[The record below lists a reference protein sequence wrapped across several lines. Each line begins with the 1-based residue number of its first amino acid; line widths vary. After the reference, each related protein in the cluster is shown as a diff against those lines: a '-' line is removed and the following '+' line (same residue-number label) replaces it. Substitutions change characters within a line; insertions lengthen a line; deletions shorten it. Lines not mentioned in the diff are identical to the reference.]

1 MPARD
6 LVLLTGATGMV
17 GFRILVRLL
26 ESGYYV
32 RAAVR
37 TQAGFDRIRALPTVH
52 KYANQLSSIV
62 VPEIT
67 QRLAYFEAI
76 RGAKFVV
83 HVASPISCPNLTSEG
98 DYHEHIIRPA
108 MQGTT
113 NLLEAAHCAKSVKRV
128 VITGSLM
135 SIVSN
140 KKRLTSGVLIDGN
153 YTHKAS
159 QTAPRAED
167 AKHECSQLS
176 VLLLILCFPTYL
188 TENTLDVDLNGSINQ
203 SNAYIRSKALAFA
216 SIRIFMAEKR
226 PRFTV
231 ANILPVL
238 ILGRDDEFT
247 NMTTIRFKGA
257 NSLLLGPLLGIHNN
271 IAAMMGNSVHL
282 DDVAEL
288 HVRALD
294 APLTME
300 SETFIAAAGPM
311 NWSDCFDIVKR
322 RFPKEYAEG
331 VFPFYDIVRPTTSV
345 LNVDNSKAKRLLGR
359 EFKTFEEQVVSVVE
373 QYLELRERTTLS
385 RNVEGLPSGAYGRA
399 SERMR

>member
-52 KYANQLSSIV
+52 KYANQLSSSV

-67 QRLAYFEAI
+67 QPLAYFEAI

-108 MQGTT
+108 MRGTT

-203 SNAYIRSKALAFA
+203 SNAYIRSKALAFTA
-216 SIRIFMAEKR
+216 IQDFLRDKT
-226 PRFTV
+226 PQFTV
-231 ANILPVL
+231 VNILPVF
-238 ILGRDDEFT
+238 IIGRDDKITGVKSYYSKGT
-247 NMTTIRFKGA
+247 NSFLM
-257 NSLLLGPLLGIHNN
+257 GPLLGIKNH
-271 IAAMMGNSVHL
+271 ITVMGGNSVHL

-294 APLTME
+294 ENLTTGN
-300 SETFIAAAGPM
+300 ETIIAAAGPM
-311 NWSDCFDIVKR
+311 RWSDCFDIVQR
-322 RFPKEYAEG
+322 RFPKECAEG
-331 VFPFYDIVRPTTSV
+331 VFPFDDILRPSTSAV
-345 LNVDNSKAKRLLGR
+345 NVDNSKAKRLLGR
-359 EFKTFEEQVVSVVE
+359 EFKTYEEQVVSVVE
-373 QYLELRERTTLS
+373 HYLELR
-385 RNVEGLPSGAYGRA
+385 GQRA
-399 SERMR
+399 QNT

>member
-1 MPARD
+1 MPLQD

-37 TQAGFDRIRALPTVH
+37 TQAGFDRILALPSVRN
-52 KYANQLSSIV
+52 YANQLSSSV
-62 VPEIT
+62 VPDIT
-67 QRLAYFEAI
+67 QPSAYFEAI

-83 HVASPISCPNLTSEG
+83 HVASPISCPNLATEG

-108 MQGTT
+108 MRGTT
-113 NLLEAAHCAKSVKRV
+113 NLLEAAHCARSVKRV

-135 SIVSN
+135 SIVSK
-140 KKRLTSGVLIDGN
+140 KKRLTSGVLID
-153 YTHKAS
+153 
-159 QTAPRAED
+159 
-167 AKHECSQLS
+167 
-176 VLLLILCFPTYL
+176 
-188 TENTLDVDLNGSINQ
+188 ENTLDVDLNGSINQ

-216 SIRIFMAEKR
+216 ATRIFMTEKK
-226 PRFTV
+226 PQFTV

-238 ILGRDDEFT
+238 ILGRDDKFT
-247 NMTTIRFKGA
+247 DVTTNRFKGA
-257 NSLLLGPLLGIHNN
+257 NSLLLGPLVGIHNN
-271 IAAMMGNSVHL
+271 ISAMMGNSVHL

-288 HVRALD
+288 HVRALNV
-294 APLTME
+294 PLATE
-300 SETFIAAAGPM
+300 TETFIAAAGPM

-322 RFPKEYAEG
+322 RFPKEYAQG

-373 QYLELRERTTLS
+373 QYLELRERTTS
-385 RNVEGLPSGAYGRA
+385 SQYVEKLPSGEYGRA
-399 SERMR
+399 LGSEQ

>member
-1 MPARD
+1 
-6 LVLLTGATGMV
+6 MV

-37 TQAGFDRIRALPTVH
+37 TQAGFDRILALPSVRN
-52 KYANQLSSIV
+52 YPNQLSSTV
-62 VPEIT
+62 VPDIT
-67 QRLAYFEAI
+67 QPSAYFEAI

-83 HVASPISCPNLTSEG
+83 HVASPISCPNLATEG

-108 MQGTT
+108 MRGTT
-113 NLLEAAHCAKSVKRV
+113 NLLEAAHCASSVKRV

-135 SIVSN
+135 SIVSK
-140 KKRLTSGVLIDGN
+140 KKRLTSGVLIDGKI
-153 YTHKAS
+153 HKVES
-159 QTAPRAED
+159 FRDSPVRRQC
-167 AKHECSQLS
+167 KNQCSQFP
-176 VLLLILCFPTYL
+176 VLLLILCFL
-188 TENTLDVDLNGSINQ
+188 ISVTENTLDVDLNGSINQ

-216 SIRIFMAEKR
+216 ATRIFMAEKR
-226 PRFTV
+226 PQFTV

-238 ILGRDDEFT
+238 ILGRDDKFT
-247 NMTTIRFKGA
+247 DVTTNRFKGA
-257 NSLLLGPLLGIHNN
+257 NSLLLGPLVGIHNN
-271 IAAMMGNSVHL
+271 ISAMMGNSVHL

-288 HVRALD
+288 HVRALH
-294 APLTME
+294 APLATE
-300 SETFIAAAGPM
+300 TETFIAAAGPM

-322 RFPKEYAEG
+322 RFPKEYAQG

-373 QYLELRERTTLS
+373 QYLELRERTTS
-385 RNVEGLPSGAYGRA
+385 SQYMEKLPSGEYVRA
-399 SERMR
+399 LGSGQ

>member
-37 TQAGFDRIRALPTVH
+37 TQAGFDRIRALPIVH

-67 QRLAYFEAI
+67 QPLAYIEAI

-83 HVASPISCPNLTSEG
+83 HVASPISCPNLTSEE

-128 VITGSLM
+128 VITGSLT

-140 KKRLTSGVLIDGN
+140 NKRLTSGVLIDGN

-159 QTAPRAED
+159 QTAPRVED

-203 SNAYIRSKALAFA
+203 SNAYIRSKALAFTA
-216 SIRIFMAEKR
+216 IQDFLRDKT
-226 PRFTV
+226 PQFTV
-231 ANILPVL
+231 VNILPVF
-238 ILGRDDEFT
+238 IIGRDDKITGVKPYYSKGT
-247 NMTTIRFKGA
+247 NSFLM
-257 NSLLLGPLLGIHNN
+257 GPLLGIKNH
-271 IAAMMGNSVHL
+271 ITVMGGNSVHL

-294 APLTME
+294 ENLTTGN
-300 SETFIAAAGPM
+300 ETIIAAAGPM
-311 NWSDCFDIVKR
+311 RWSDCFDIVQR
-322 RFPKEYAEG
+322 RFPKECAEG
-331 VFPFYDIVRPTTSV
+331 VFPFDDVLRPSTSAV
-345 LNVDNSKAKRLLGR
+345 NVDNSKAKRLLGR
-359 EFKTFEEQVVSVVE
+359 EFKTYEEQVISVVE
-373 QYLELRERTTLS
+373 HYLELR
-385 RNVEGLPSGAYGRA
+385 GQRA
-399 SERMR
+399 QNT

>member
-1 MPARD
+1 MNALFWRREVSNFPSQMPLQD

-37 TQAGFDRIRALPTVH
+37 TQAGFDRIRALPSVRN
-52 KYANQLSSIV
+52 YANQLSSTV
-62 VPEIT
+62 VPDIT
-67 QRLAYFEAI
+67 QPSAYFEAI

-83 HVASPISCPNLTSEG
+83 HVASPINCPNLKTEG

-108 MQGTT
+108 MRGTT

-135 SIVSN
+135 SIVSK
-140 KKRLTSGVLIDGN
+140 KKRLTSGVLID
-153 YTHKAS
+153 
-159 QTAPRAED
+159 
-167 AKHECSQLS
+167 
-176 VLLLILCFPTYL
+176 
-188 TENTLDVDLNGSINQ
+188 ENTLDVDLNGSINQ

-216 SIRIFMAEKR
+216 AIRIFMAEKK
-226 PRFTV
+226 PHFTV
-231 ANILPVL
+231 ANILPVF
-238 ILGRDDEFT
+238 ILGRDDKFT
-247 NMTTIRFKGA
+247 DVTGVRFKGA
-257 NSLLLGPLLGIHNN
+257 NSLLLGPLVGIHNN

-294 APLTME
+294 ALLTTE
-300 SETFIAAAGPM
+300 NETFIAAAGPM

-322 RFPKEYAEG
+322 RFPKEYAQG
-331 VFPFYDIVRPTTSV
+331 VFPFYDIVRPTTTV

-385 RNVEGLPSGAYGRA
+385 QYVEGLPSSAYCRA
-399 SERMR
+399 SGSVQ